1 MTPLRPDLGH
11 PLPSGATI
19 EQIAAA
25 LGEVTTARVS
35 YHGLLGG
42 FGRDIPVHGG
52 GVADLSRN
60 ISSANLVI
68 KNRPIEQLDVG
79 GDTFRKLTTD
89 EQQKTG
95 KLWRWVCHCPY
106 GDDDLWAQIVAAM
119 PQCAWLAGDG
129 AEAMNDEPVHRY
141 SFLISPGRYKTVP
154 AMALLYAHLRS
165 HRLDGLTLHVWLV
178 GDATVRKIR
187 LNYSPQRGRVRS
199 QMTEYVDF
207 GIPVDLAA
215 PRSDQVTGK
224 PRRRR
229 THQRAGQSVS
239 S

>member
-1 MTPLRPDLGH
+1 MTRLHGVRFCREWRLPGSRIWEDRAPSVLGLPAIRLCRVGYVYNPLVTPLRPDLGH

-95 KLWRWVCHCPY
+95 RLWRWVCHCPY

-129 AEAMNDEPVHRY
+129 AE
-141 SFLISPGRYKTVP
+141 
-154 AMALLYAHLRS
+154 
-165 HRLDGLTLHVWLV
+165 
-178 GDATVRKIR
+178 
-187 LNYSPQRGRVRS
+187 
-199 QMTEYVDF
+199 
-207 GIPVDLAA
+207 
-215 PRSDQVTGK
+215 
-224 PRRRR
+224 
-229 THQRAGQSVS
+229 
-239 S
+239 